1 MSLSPVPSLE
11 NDDCAGELGPF
22 DPWLAILARV
32 DVRSRLEAQFV
43 EKTDGPKGP
52 EGFAYWLR

>member
-22 DPWLAILARV
+22 DPWLAMLASV
-32 DVRSRLEAQFV
+32 DVRSRPEAQLV

-52 EGFAYWLR
+52 DVFAY

>member
-1 MSLSPVPSLE
+1 M
-11 NDDCAGELGPF
+11 
-22 DPWLAILARV
+22 LAKV
-32 DVRSRLEAQFV
+32 DVRSRPEAQFV